1 MLERCLKVV
10 IVNCNR
16 QKQKIFLSEV
26 EPYIIDLHI
35 DKSEDTLDFEKL
47 RFAYRRTLE
56 PLMSI
61 AEQQGFHCGW
71 TYG

>member
-1 MLERCLKVV
+1 M
-10 IVNCNR
+10 
-16 QKQKIFLSEV
+16 
-26 EPYIIDLHI
+26 EPYIADLHI
-35 DKSEDTLDFEKL
+35 DKPEDTLNFEIL
-47 RFAYRRTLE
+47 RLAYRRTLE